1 MCRILKNASNG
12 MNCECR
18 KTTQTGGILVL
29 EFHKLLRVLLMI
41 AILVNKKQK
50 NWINSF
56 DKWFLFIF

>member
-1 MCRILKNASNG
+1 

-41 AILVNKKQK
+41 AILVNKKQT
-50 NWINSF
+50 NLINSF
-56 DKWFLFIF
+56 DK